1 MLKYKKNKKM
11 NKALKPK
18 LQKKWNRIKPTN
30 QVLVYV
36 NTLIKLIDQ
45 VKIISTVEFKRLDL
59 QNKRKKQKIT

>member
-11 NKALKPK
+11 NKALKLK

-59 QNKRKKQKIT
+59 QNKRKKQKII